1 MDNLAGFNLINN
13 KGFKGAGIYLNDSD
27 PAILNNL
34 IAYNKANGY
43 GGGLLAYKSFSTL
56 LNNII
61 WGNEAKRGDQLFQ
74 GEGLPF
80 IDHSVVQ
87 NYGKGTNVLAKK
99 GDNIHTKE
107 PFLELSQEP
116 ITPKEGNTVVSRF
129 GVYVSISDASILFGN
144 GRYTIFDKHTVQT
157 REPIPLDSGADI
169 GPFEFK
175 FAMIVNPLKAP
186 N

>member
-1 MDNLAGFNLINN
+1 MAFTHHQEELFEITFMDNLAGF
-13 KGFKGAGIYLNDSD
+13 
-27 PAILNNL
+27 NL

-116 ITPKEGNTVVSRF
+116 ITP
-129 GVYVSISDASILFGN
+129 
-144 GRYTIFDKHTVQT
+144 
-157 REPIPLDSGADI
+157 
-169 GPFEFK
+169 
-175 FAMIVNPLKAP
+175 
-186 N
+186 